1 MSNIAKNT
9 APTFEGAFHVN
20 EVLKQWSPLVGRV
33 LIAILFL
40 PAGIQKIPGWDGTA
54 AYMASHGVPMVSVL
68 LFLTI
73 VIEIVGP
80 LMIMFGYHARW
91 AAGIMF
97 LWLIP
102 LTLMMHNFWDA
113 DAAQQ
118 QIQTIMFFKNLAIMG
133 AMLLIVGMGSG
144 PKSLKND

>member
-1 MSNIAKNT
+1 MSNIAKNS
-9 APTFEGAFHVN
+9 APMIEGAFGIN
-20 EVLKQWSPLVGRV
+20 EVLKEWTPLVGRI

-54 AYMASHGVPMVSVL
+54 AYMASHGVPMVSLL

-80 LMIMFGYHARW
+80 LMILFGYRARW

-113 DAAQQ
+113 DAAQRQ
-118 QIQTIMFFKNLAIMG
+118 VQTIMFFKNVAIMG
-133 AMLLIVGMGSG
+133 TMLLIVGMGSG